1 MGACFGKDDAGI
13 TDAPAAATT
22 GNPVT
27 SGGGGELTLTAV
39 RDENYN
45 SKILTFSHTGG
56 VSIDGSTSAII
67 CVAPGLGAD
76 GADHMRPYTPLEADD
91 STLELLV
98 KVYEQGKLS
107 KHLGSLAVGDTIG
120 WKGPKQKLAYE
131 ANKWSTIV
139 MLVRICFCILFSTS
153 L

>member
-76 GADHMRPYTPLEADD
+76 GADHMRPYTPLEADN
-91 STLELLV
+91 STLETYARLKMGRRRRTKWCKKAALPRAV
-98 KVYEQGKLS
+98 LEGSGRYACRRFC
-107 KHLGSLAVGDTIG
+107 LGGMFS
-120 WKGPKQKLAYE
+120 
-131 ANKWSTIV
+131 
-139 MLVRICFCILFSTS
+139 RIT
-153 L
+153 